1 MTDAALISSSPG
13 PWCSRSSSMSRWQ
26 SDGCGSK
33 GEARE
38 MKRAR
43 LPTSTPPPE
52 PVDTGMNE
60 RTRTMTEMLA
70 AIDAPHFY
78 AAS

>member
-1 MTDAALISSSPG
+1 
-13 PWCSRSSSMSRWQ
+13 
-26 SDGCGSK
+26 
-33 GEARE
+33 

-43 LPTSTPPPE
+43 SATLTPPPE

-70 AIDAPHFY
+70 AIDAPHFSL
-78 AAS
+78 AS